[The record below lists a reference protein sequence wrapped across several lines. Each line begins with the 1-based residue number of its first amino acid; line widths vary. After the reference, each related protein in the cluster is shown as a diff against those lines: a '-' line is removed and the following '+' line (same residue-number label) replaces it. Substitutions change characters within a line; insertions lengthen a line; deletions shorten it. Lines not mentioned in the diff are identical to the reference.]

1 LLHAMQDAMRP
12 QRVKFQ
18 AIHRGGRDA

>member
-1 LLHAMQDAMRP
+1 LLRAMQDAMKP

>member
-1 LLHAMQDAMRP
+1 LREMQDAMKP

-18 AIHRGGRDA
+18 AIHRGGLDAR